1 MFLLLKNF
9 VRTCVSR
16 DTDREKVINGVLD
29 ASIINIKLHQQIFAI
44 LIYFFDLQFQSMK
57 IRQKGHNYP
66 RNEKKVSNI

>member
-29 ASIINIKLHQQIFAI
+29 ASIINIK
-44 LIYFFDLQFQSMK
+44 
-57 IRQKGHNYP
+57 
-66 RNEKKVSNI
+66 